1 VKFSGGVKTIG
12 VLVGLWAMAVQA
24 GSFWTVDKN
33 VNGEDILIWFSSPE
47 ALTEWPED
55 LRSDPEG
62 VTAGQAALDF
72 LRNYEDRIS
81 GWPEPSSEGT
91 IQRIGQLQDMLD
103 VLATKGGYRNL
114 ALADMTARVIYVSL
128 VRAVLTAPEIS
139 DELEQRFSRALN
151 YEIPIA
157 AWRGSVEEETGW
169 TSSELEER
177 ERLWSE
183 QIQGVQAS
191 VSKEEAHRIQFYA
204 LAYAAT
210 GANTMEDEAFASIFR
225 VFPDYYYSAKSCNLM
240 LMYTKIEYLF
250 RYSLPAIFAYAKADT
265 GKEHTEDDAWIRANI
280 GTIQHAM
287 LSEPNMG
294 GVEEEIRG
302 VVRAARRK
310 NDLDARAG
318 IVWKGQSGNSDTP

>member
-1 VKFSGGVKTIG
+1 
-12 VLVGLWAMAVQA
+12 M
-24 GSFWTVDKN
+24 
-33 VNGEDILIWFSSPE
+33 
-47 ALTEWPED
+47 
-55 LRSDPEG
+55 
-62 VTAGQAALDF
+62 
-72 LRNYEDRIS
+72 
-81 GWPEPSSEGT
+81 
-91 IQRIGQLQDMLD
+91 
-103 VLATKGGYRNL
+103 LATKGGYRNL

-225 VFPDYYYSAKSCNLM
+225 VFPDYYYSAKTCNLM